1 MASLAIISFD
11 LKNPSPDHYR
21 KTAEALGKYGF
32 CPFLR
37 SSAGEAAG
45 LPSTTY
51 ARESNDV
58 PDRDWVE
65 KVLLWAAPQAGARLG
80 KHLILVCS
88 GSWAWKTGC

>member
-1 MASLAIISFD
+1 MASLAIVSFD
-11 LKNPSPDHYR
+11 LKNPLPDHYR
-21 KTAEALGKYGF
+21 KMTQALGKYEF
-32 CPFLR
+32 CPFLK
-37 SSAGEAAG
+37 SDAGRVTG

-80 KHLILVCS
+80 RYFILVCP
-88 GSWAWKTGC
+88 GSWAWKTG